1 MPDTVEQLNEAEWD
15 SLNPVA
21 EEGTPTRPSYEPPE
35 PNDSPDYMSMP
46 APYGRFKNGRP
57 RKTPV
62 GGKSTSTRSKK
73 KDAPQYYDG
82 IMGMFQI
89 AGVGLM
95 MAGGDKNKAFTADSA
110 AIATYGPDVA
120 KSLDLLA
127 QERPEIAAVLDKLL
141 AVGPYGL
148 VIGAVV
154 PLAMQIAANHGVKI
168 PGTPNA
174 EEFLAAVESEGK
186 AA

>member
-1 MPDTVEQLNEAEWD
+1 MTDVADQLNDAEWE
-15 SLNPVA
+15 SLNAASTEPAPVIPDA
-21 EEGTPTRPSYEPPE
+21 STDG
-35 PNDSPDYMSMP
+35 PDYMSMA

-62 GGKSTSTRSKK
+62 GGKRTSTRSKK
-73 KDAPQYYDG
+73 SAAPQYYDG

-89 AGVGLM
+89 AGVGLL
-95 MAGGDKNKAFTADSA
+95 MAGGDKNKALSADSA
-110 AIATYGPDVA
+110 AIATYGPNVA
-120 KSLDLLA
+120 QSLDALA

-154 PLAMQIAANHGVKI
+154 PLAMQIASNHGVKI
-168 PGTPNA
+168 PGVENA
-174 EEFLAAVESEGK
+174 DEFLATVEAEGK